1 MKEIKIGIQNNGY
14 PCWLKGEVTL
24 EELKKIIRLLE
35 VMKEYK
41 EKKKEVRPKKILTIL

>member
-41 EKKKEVRPKKILTIL
+41 ERRKKLDLKKY

>member
-1 MKEIKIGIQNNGY
+1 LAER
-14 PCWLKGEVTL
+14 EVTL

-41 EKKKEVRPKKILTIL
+41 ERRKKLDLKKY

>member
-1 MKEIKIGIQNNGY
+1 MKEIKLGIQDNGY

-35 VMKEYK
+35 IIKEYK
-41 EKKKEVRPKKILTIL
+41 ERGRKKHE